1 MKPYRYTDL
10 RVTAHAIRCSRSF
23 HLLRV
28 RPVRAHDVALG
39 SIVGVVPPMEP
50 AIELA
55 RTVGRRHVRISRGGR
70 GR

>member
-10 RVTAHAIRCSRSF
+10 RVTARAIRCSHGL

-39 SIVGVVPPMEP
+39 SIVGVIPPMEP

-55 RTVGRRHVRISRGGR
+55 RTGGRRHVRISRGSR

>member
-10 RVTAHAIRCSRSF
+10 RVTARAIRCSRGF
-23 HLLRV
+23 RLLRV
-28 RPVRAHDVALG
+28 LLISAHNVALG

-55 RTVGRRHVRISRGGR
+55 RTAGRRHVRISRGGR